1 MNIESH
7 IVFELLFLFSFW
19 IYTQEWNCWIFS
31 FSGTSSP
38 PILLSVMAVPS
49 YIPINSVQVFLAYPC
64 QHLLTVINLL
74 IAISIV
80 TILKLYLIVVL
91 TYSSLMISDMHI
103 FMCLLVICMFS
114 LEKCLFRSSIH
125 FFIKVVFWYC
135 VV

>member
-1 MNIESH
+1 
-7 IVFELLFLFSFW
+7 
-19 IYTQEWNCWIFS
+19 
-31 FSGTSSP
+31 
-38 PILLSVMAVPS
+38 MAVPS

-135 VV
+135 VVWTVFLYWIGEIFENYMTNNGLIFNMLPFCFVDSFLCCTKAFS